1 MNLLLC
7 YPVKEHH
14 VERIR
19 RAWPEINLLFADQ
32 NNRDESEKLL
42 FEADFFCGHVK
53 KMVDWDAIV
62 KQGRLRWIQSSA
74 AGMDHCL
81 VPAVI
86 DSDIVVTSASGLLAN
101 QVAEH
106 TMALVL
112 AWLRSLPV
120 FFEAQKKKEFVRRP
134 TRDLT
139 RATVGI
145 VGFGGNGR
153 RVAQVMA
160 PFQTRILATDMF
172 PEDKP
177 DYVAELWPENRLD
190 DLLAE
195 SEIVLL
201 NLPLNASTHHLFD
214 APRLAKMKSD
224 ALLVN
229 MARGSIVETD
239 ALITALKGGIAGAV
253 VDVTDPEP
261 LPESHPLWDCPNV
274 IITPHVGGQFR
285 RRNDDVTDLLC
296 ENIRRYRSGE
306 TLVNFLSDK
315 KLGFPIR
322 SQVPLWIDV
331 KAQVVGNESNVP
343 NR

>member
-14 VERIR
+14 VEQIR
-19 RAWPEINLLFADQ
+19 TVWPETNLLFADQ

-42 FEADFFCGHVK
+42 FEADYFCGHVK
-53 KMVDWDAIV
+53 KMVDWPSIV
-62 KQGRLRWIQSSA
+62 RQGRLRWIQSSA

-81 VPAVI
+81 VPSVI
-86 DSDIVVTSASGLLAN
+86 ESDIIVTSASGLLAD

-112 AWLRSLPV
+112 GWLRSLPV
-120 FFEAQKKKEFVRRP
+120 FFEARRKREFIRRP

-139 RATVGI
+139 GATVGI

-153 RVAQVMA
+153 RLAQVMA

-177 DYVAELWPENRLD
+177 DYVAELWPEDRLD

-195 SEIVLL
+195 SDIVLL
-201 NLPLNASTHHLFD
+201 NLPLNDATHHLFD
-214 APRLAKMKSD
+214 ASRFAKMKND

-229 MARGSIVETD
+229 MARGPIVDTD
-239 ALITALKGGIAGAV
+239 ALVATLNAGTAGGGIAGAV

-261 LPESHPLWDCPNV
+261 LPESHPLWECPNL

-296 ENIRRYRSGE
+296 ENIRRFRNGE
-306 TLVNFLSDK
+306 PLINLLTDK

-322 SQVPLWIDV
+322 SQTPLWIDF
-331 KAQVVGNESNVP
+331 KSRRKP
-343 NR
+343 

>member
-7 YPVKEHH
+7 YPVKERH

-19 RAWPEINLLFADQ
+19 QTWPEMNLLFADQ

-42 FEADFFCGHVK
+42 FEADYFCGHVK

-62 KQGRLRWIQSSA
+62 RQGRLRWIQSSA

-81 VPAVI
+81 VPPVI
-86 DSDIVVTSASGLLAN
+86 DSDVIVTSASGLLAD

-112 AWLRSLPV
+112 GWMRSLPV
-120 FFEAQKKKEFVRRP
+120 FFDAQKKKEFVRRP

-160 PFQTRILATDMF
+160 PFHTRILATDMF

-177 DYVAELWPENRLD
+177 DHIAELWSENRLD

-195 SEIVLL
+195 SDVVLL
-201 NLPLNASTHHLFD
+201 NLPLNASTHRLFD
-214 APRLAKMKSD
+214 ASRLAKMKKD

-229 MARGSIVETD
+229 MARGPIVDTD
-239 ALITALKGGIAGAV
+239 ALVAALNTGTIAGAV

-261 LPESHPLWDCPNV
+261 LTESHPLWDCPNLIV
-274 IITPHVGGQFR
+274 TPHVGGQFR
-285 RRNDDVTDLLC
+285 WRNDDVTDLLC
-296 ENIRRYRSGE
+296 ENIRRFRAGE
-306 TLVNFLSDK
+306 PLINLLTDK

-322 SQVPLWIDV
+322 SMTPLWIDI
-331 KAQVVGNESNVP
+331 KP
-343 NR
+343 RFCP

>member
-7 YPVKEHH
+7 YPVREHH
-14 VERIR
+14 IARVRET
-19 RAWPEINLLFADQ
+19 WPGLNLLFADQ

-42 FEADFFCGHVK
+42 FEADYFCGHVK
-53 KMVDWDAIV
+53 KMVNWDAV
-62 KQGRLRWIQSSA
+62 VRQGRLRWIQSSA

-81 VPAVI
+81 VPAVVE
-86 DSDIVVTSASGLLAN
+86 SDIIVTSASGLLAD

-112 AWLRSLPV
+112 GWMRSLPV
-120 FFEAQKKKEFVRRP
+120 FFEAQKQREFVRRP

-160 PFQTRILATDMF
+160 PFQVRILATDMF
-172 PEDKP
+172 PEDQP
-177 DYVAELWPENRLD
+177 AHVAELWPDNRLN

-195 SEIVLL
+195 SDVVLL
-201 NLPLNASTHHLFD
+201 NLPLNDTTHYLFD
-214 APRLAKMKSD
+214 ASRLAKMKKD

-229 MARGSIVETD
+229 MARGPIVDTD
-239 ALITALKGGIAGAV
+239 ALVSALNAGSIAGAV

-261 LPESHPLWDCPNV
+261 LPKSHPLWNCPNV
-274 IITPHVGGQFR
+274 MITPHVGGQFR
-285 RRNDDVTDLLC
+285 WRNDDVTDLLC
-296 ENIRRYRSGE
+296 ENIRRFRSGE
-306 TLVNFLSDK
+306 PLINLLTDK

-322 SQVPLWIDV
+322 SKTLVWIDV
-331 KAQVVGNESNVP
+331 RQGKCGL
-343 NR
+343 

>member
-14 VERIR
+14 IAQVRQ
-19 RAWPEINLLFADQ
+19 AWPGMNLLCADQ
-32 NNRDESEKLL
+32 NNRDESEQLL
-42 FEADFFCGHVK
+42 FEADYFCGHVK
-53 KMVDWDAIV
+53 KMVNWDAIV
-62 KQGRLRWIQSSA
+62 QQGRLRWIQSSA

-86 DSDIVVTSASGLLAN
+86 ESDIIVTSASGLLAD

-112 AWLRSLPV
+112 GWLRSLPV
-120 FFEAQKKKEFVRRP
+120 FIDAQKKREFVRQP
-134 TRDLT
+134 TRDLS
-139 RATVGI
+139 RSTVGI

-177 DYVAELWPENRLD
+177 DHVAELWPTNRLD

-195 SEIVLL
+195 SDVVLL
-201 NLPLNASTHHLFD
+201 NLPLNDTTRHLFD
-214 APRLAKMKSD
+214 VTRLTKMKHT

-229 MARGSIVETD
+229 MARGPIVETN
-239 ALITALKGGIAGAV
+239 ALVVALEAGTIAGAV
-253 VDVTDPEP
+253 IDVTDPEP
-261 LPESHPLWDCPNV
+261 LPELHPLWNCPNLIV
-274 IITPHVGGQFR
+274 TPHVGGQFR
-285 RRNDDVTDLLC
+285 WRNDDVTDLLC
-296 ENIRRYRSGE
+296 ENIRRFCHGE
-306 TLVNFLSDK
+306 PMINQLTDK

-322 SQVPLWIDV
+322 SQTPVWIDV
-331 KAQVVGNESNVP
+331 CRDRP
-343 NR
+343 W

>member
-7 YPVKEHH
+7 YPVKECH

-19 RAWPEINLLFADQ
+19 AAWPEMNLLFSDQ
-32 NNRDESEKLL
+32 NNREESEKLL
-42 FEADFFCGHVK
+42 FEADYFCGHVK
-53 KMVDWDAIV
+53 KMVDWNAIV

-86 DSDIVVTSASGLLAN
+86 ESDIVVTSASGLLAD

-112 AWLRSLPV
+112 AWMRSLPV
-120 FFEAQKKKEFVRRP
+120 FFEAQKKKEFIRRP

-153 RVAQVMA
+153 RVAQVLA

-177 DYVAELWPENRLD
+177 DHITELWPEDRLD
-190 DLLAE
+190 DLLAA
-195 SEIVLL
+195 SDVVLL
-201 NLPLNASTHHLFD
+201 NLPLNDSTRHLFD
-214 APRLAKMKSD
+214 ASRLAKMKSD

-229 MARGSIVETD
+229 MARGPIIDTD
-239 ALITALKGGIAGAV
+239 ALVVALNAGTIAGTV

-285 RRNDDVTDLLC
+285 WRNDDVTDLLC
-296 ENIRRYRSGE
+296 ENIRRFRVGE
-306 TLVNFLSDK
+306 PLINLLTDK

-322 SQVPLWIDV
+322 SQTPLWIDF
-331 KAQVVGNESNVP
+331 KTQS
-343 NR
+343 RS

>member
-14 VERIR
+14 VEQIR
-19 RAWPEINLLFADQ
+19 AAWPEINLLFADQ

-42 FEADFFCGHVK
+42 FEADYFCGHVK
-53 KMVDWDAIV
+53 KMVDWQSIV

-81 VPAVI
+81 VPPVI
-86 DSDIVVTSASGLLAN
+86 DSEIIVTSASGLLAD

-112 AWLRSLPV
+112 GWMRSLPV
-120 FFEAQKKKEFVRRP
+120 FFESQKKKEFVRRP

-139 RATVGI
+139 GATVGI

-177 DYVAELWPENRLD
+177 GYVAELWPEHRLD

-195 SEIVLL
+195 SDVVLL
-201 NLPLNASTHHLFD
+201 NLPLNESTRHLFD
-214 APRLAKMKSD
+214 ASRLAKMKTD

-229 MARGSIVETD
+229 MARGPIVETE
-239 ALITALKGGIAGAV
+239 ALVAALNAGTIAGAV

-261 LPESHPLWDCPNV
+261 LPESHSLWNCPNL

-296 ENIRRYRSGE
+296 ENIRRLRTGE
-306 TLVNFLSDK
+306 PLINLLTDK

-322 SQVPLWIDV
+322 LQTPLWIDF
-331 KAQVVGNESNVP
+331 KLCQRSG
-343 NR
+343 